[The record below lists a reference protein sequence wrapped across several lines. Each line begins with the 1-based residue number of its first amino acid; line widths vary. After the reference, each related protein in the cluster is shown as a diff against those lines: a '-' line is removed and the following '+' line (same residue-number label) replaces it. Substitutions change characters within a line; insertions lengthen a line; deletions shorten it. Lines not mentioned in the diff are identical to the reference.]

1 MLSNVTNETAAF
13 CKTLSYV
20 KYSIAVVGIISNI
33 FIPITVM
40 KSEILRCKSAGIL
53 MIALACTDIL
63 YLGCK
68 IMWLFDTNEPEI
80 QIHKQGYVVYFYI
93 LLVAQSTSHL
103 LVVMTAINRYALIC
117 HPHTHH
123 YVTSKNGA
131 TIQIVTSVTLSILGN
146 LYFVFLELLKK
157 NNRDFFNSILLI
169 FEILPYFVT
178 TILSVMV
185 FRSRKK
191 RQRKLRT
198 RPRKRSRANEMEMQL
213 TYAMISVVIAFIVL
227 SAPLL
232 LFLIIRLFLRRT
244 LGTSYHDE
252 YYRQTRCLL
261 DLFRLINY
269 GINFYL
275 YLMYCKVFRHLFIS
289 KVLHLHGQQ
298 REVRSPPIELVELR
312 RDI

>member
-1 MLSNVTNETAAF
+1 MLSNVTNETAVF

-80 QIHKQGYVVYFYI
+80 QIQGYVVYFYI

-117 HPHTHH
+117 HPYTHH

-131 TIQIVTSVTLSILGN
+131 TIQIVTSVISAILGN
-146 LYFVFLELLKK
+146 LYFVFLKLWKK
-157 NNRDFFNSILLI
+157 SKGKFFNSTLLI

-198 RPRKRSRANEMEMQL
+198 RPRRSSRANEMEMQL

-232 LFLIIRLFLRRT
+232 LFLIIHLFLRRI
-244 LGTSYHDE
+244 LGNSYHYE